1 MKKFTAVL
9 LTLCMSYVLVGCDS
23 GSSTPPKKEGG
34 ATPTT
39 PAKAPSDTK
48 KP

>member
-23 GSSTPPKKEGG
+23 GSTPAKPKEGASTPPTK
-34 ATPTT
+34 T
-39 PAKAPSDTK
+39 APSDVK
-48 KP
+48 K

>member
-23 GSSTPPKKEGG
+23 GSTPAPKKEGG
-34 ATPTT
+34 AAAA
-39 PAKAPSDTK
+39 PAKAAPSDVPK
-48 KP
+48 K

>member
-23 GSSTPPKKEGG
+23 GSSTPPKKDG
-34 ATPTT
+34 ASTAPKTA
-39 PAKAPSDTK
+39 PADTK
-48 KP
+48 KTP

>member
-1 MKKFTAVL
+1 MKKFTAIL

-23 GSSTPPKKEGG
+23 GSSAPAKPKEGG
-34 ATPTT
+34 ATP
-39 PAKAPSDTK
+39 PAKAPADTK

>member
-23 GSSTPPKKEGG
+23 GSTPTKGKEGDAKTPPK
-34 ATPTT
+34 A
-39 PAKAPSDTK
+39 APSR
-48 KP
+48 

>member
-34 ATPTT
+34 AA
-39 PAKAPSDTK
+39 PAATKAPSDTK

>member
-1 MKKFTAVL
+1 MKKFTAIL

-23 GSSTPPKKEGG
+23 GSTPAKKPEG
-34 ATPTT
+34 ASTT
-39 PAKAPSDTK
+39 PAKAPAGDAK